1 MVGVGWFPLL
11 LKPQEFHFIHV
22 ESRRAPLE
30 IQPATLPTKTG
41 QSRSPPPLFI
51 QKKRGSKGDFCC
63 LAQIFFDAFFI
74 LSLLYGETRVSRIF
88 SRKSLRFHGLTSPTV
103 VEGGV
108 EHEAHEDLS
117 TNRLTDSNDIRAF
130 LRVWMKE
137 PKVVLAAFDHNRKSK
152 HIPSLPETKSEFTP
166 ENGRPYSD
174 Y

>member
-1 MVGVGWFPLL
+1 M
-11 LKPQEFHFIHV
+11 
-22 ESRRAPLE
+22 
-30 IQPATLPTKTG
+30 
-41 QSRSPPPLFI
+41 
-51 QKKRGSKGDFCC
+51 
-63 LAQIFFDAFFI
+63 IFVVWLRFLFDAFFI

-88 SRKSLRFHGLTSPTV
+88 SRKSLRFHGLTTPTV

-130 LRVWMKE
+130 LRIWMKE

-166 ENGRPYSD
+166 ENGRPYSLIVTIHMHVTINND
-174 Y
+174 FIQIPWLRGCYHSIC